1 MAGAEPGS
9 VIVSALRQEEAYT
22 SRLWMAGTVE
32 VGTDEDPLPERCRV
46 DLDEG
51 SHRE

>member
-1 MAGAEPGS
+1 MAWAQHGS
-9 VIVSALRQEEAYT
+9 VIVGALLQEEGCT
-22 SRLWMAGTVE
+22 PRLWMTGTVE